1 MSGTFQAA
9 GGGSSGARFE
19 RLEAAAD
26 FLGTGAIEINA
37 YEAEIIDMVRRES
50 VFRQR
55 IDERPATGHP
65 HRYFE
70 QLAIGAGA
78 FSDPRNLSPTPSS
91 PTRVERPAMIKALT
105 NQVNLTLFDV
115 QVTQQQ
121 GVFQGLEAKD
131 IEDCVNGIIVTAASA
146 YWTGN
151 DTSLAAPTTLQYMG
165 VLNQITL
172 QSTIAAG
179 SSIIDGLKN
188 MVARMMANVTYK
200 VRPTAIY
207 LNPVL
212 GHYLDTEAKATNIQ
226 LQTTVV
232 AGVTVNGIN
241 TQAGVLPLIPDP
253 YLPSSTSAAYGFG
266 APASGYS
273 NYFAVITTEKM
284 IERPYIDG
292 GKGNPNPQLFRLGLA
307 NSLQGQYVAVQ
318 FDAIIVKAPSYSHA
332 VVAIQRPS

>member
-9 GGGSSGARFE
+9 GGGSSGAHFT

-70 QLAIGAGA
+70 QLAIGTGA

-151 DTSLAAPTTLQYMG
+151 DTSLSAPTTLQYMG

-172 QSTIAAG
+172 QSTIAPG
-179 SSIIDGLKN
+179 SSIIDGIKN

-253 YLPSSTSAAYGFG
+253 YLPSATGSGYGFG

-284 IERPYIDG
+284 VERPYIDG
-292 GKGNPNPQLFRLGLA
+292 GKGNANPQLFRLGLQ

-318 FDAIIVKAPSYSHA
+318 FDSIIVKAPSYAHA
-332 VVAIQRPS
+332 VVAIQRPT